1 MKDWTEF
8 FSEIDANDEN
18 KVEFIFE
25 SFYVGHHCED
35 DFLEL
40 AFEDT
45 KLLDILHSA
54 LVQEE
59 ILQNNN
65 FYFEGEAGLNL
76 YEQLLGGIYF
86 EWEIFEPLLETEL
99 YRKPLEAL
107 LGDRELNK
115 ENVKTVLVEDKGK
128 TMAPALTVYFDTLI
142 NEKPH
147 EVYDLFSKETEIYD
161 YKNGAI
167 TLKTSITT
175 TVGALKATLR
185 ASSKNAHRCWFEGH
199 EAEITL
205 NDGDIDYVYIEH
217 PEDSILYQSA

>member
-18 KVEFIFE
+18 KVTFIFE
-25 SFYVGHHCED
+25 GFYTGRHCED

-45 KLLDILHSA
+45 RLLDVLHSA

-59 ILQNNN
+59 VLQNNN
-65 FYFEGEAGLNL
+65 FYFEGEAELDL
-76 YEQLLGGIYF
+76 YEDLLGGIYF
-86 EWEIFEPLLETEL
+86 VWEVFKPLLETSL
-99 YRKPLEAL
+99 YREPLAAL

-115 ENVKTVLVEDKGK
+115 ENVKAALVEDKGK

-142 NEKPH
+142 SEKPH
-147 EVYDLFSKETEIYD
+147 EIYDLFYKEKEMFD
-161 YKNGAI
+161 YKNGSI

-185 ASSKNAHRCWFEGH
+185 ASSKNAHRCWFERQ

-205 NDGDIDYVYIEH
+205 NNGNVDYVYIEH
-217 PEDSILYQSA
+217 PEDSELYKSA